1 VIVVELSAR
10 LRALALRP
18 GAPARF
24 AAATA
29 PLLDGMQPAREV
41 RPTQP
46 ADWVRFEGRC
56 PNYAAHTR
64 HDRKPSFYVSIR
76 HDGVLGVWCFR
87 CQSSPQD
94 VHRVLSP
101 LGLTTSDLF
110 PSRKMTF
117 KPSTLQIKNAQANL
131 RRDGGRLIMQMGL
144 REGIAPSSLVALGV
158 GKAGDRLRYP
168 ELRADGTLC
177 AYTDVLPRWLRDERV
192 LSHHSHGRRGLI
204 FRDEARRAPVVHIA
218 EGPGIAP
225 ALITLGREPVC
236 LPHEKAHADD
246 LPNIIQRSTLVYVMP
261 DFSSSSRDYF
271 IAVGRLLLRHDFE
284 RVMLLDVAPDRDDGD
299 DFADVLREVGPDAA
313 ESVLRSSEAEARSIE
328 PLPPGRPPRER
339 EIAATWLVDV
349 LDEHGPMPWSDVKA
363 MLPDQINERTLRR
376 ARQRVA
382 SLDDQTGCWD
392 RPHDRERSSD
402 EPC

>member
-1 VIVVELSAR
+1 MVVELPAR

-29 PLLDGMQPAREV
+29 PLLDAMQPAQEAR
-41 RPTQP
+41 P
-46 ADWVRFEGRC
+46 ADPSHWVRFRGRC
-56 PNYAAHTR
+56 PNHAAHR
-64 HDRKPSFYVSIR
+64 NRDRRPSFVLSIL
-76 HDGVLGVWCFR
+76 HDGTLGVHCFV
-87 CQSSPQD
+87 CQQGKHD
-94 VHRVLSP
+94 VWRVLTP
-101 LGLTTSDLF
+101 LGLTARDLF
-110 PSRKMTF
+110 PPHGITL
-117 KPSTLQIKNAQANL
+117 KPRTSHITAAQATL
-131 RRDGGRLIMQMGL
+131 RRDGGRLIMQMGT

-204 FRDEARRAPVVHIA
+204 FRDEARHAPVVHIA

-261 DFSSSSRDYF
+261 DFSSSSRNYF

-284 RVMLLDVAPDRDDGD
+284 RVMLLDVAPERDDGD

-313 ESVLRSSEAEARSIE
+313 ESVLRSSEAEARPIE

-339 EIAATWLVDV
+339 EIAAAWLVDV

-376 ARQRVA
+376 ARQGVA
-382 SLDDQTGCWD
+382 SENPTTGCWYLTA
-392 RPHDRERSSD
+392 RPERT
-402 EPC
+402 ER